1 MLDLFIADRI
11 SYLCIFNSGFRD
23 AWMTLQNGCSL
34 IVFNSTHPR
43 RKYSGVHPFDV
54 SIRFHSPVCV
64 SASTYNCSVRFCP
77 RPRNISGLWRQHEDS
92 CLEGGVQLFRGAA
105 ATPQHSFVGYEASL
119 CVARRVI
126 GFVSPWLRQCHTR
139 RHHGSVDGQIAVRA
153 QRVCAADLRF
163 P

>member
-1 MLDLFIADRI
+1 MWIITSKNI
-11 SYLCIFNSGFRD
+11 SFQRCLYLKIQHSQDGSALVCIH
-23 AWMTLQNGCSL
+23 
-34 IVFNSTHPR
+34 ST
-43 RKYSGVHPFDV
+43 
-54 SIRFHSPVCV
+54 
-64 SASTYNCSVRFCP
+64 SASDSTARSACRRRRNCSVCFCP
-77 RPRNISGLWRQHEDS
+77 RPRNISGLWRQHEDT

-105 ATPQHSFVGYEASL
+105 VTPQHSFVGYEASL
-119 CVARRVI
+119 CVVRRVI